1 MLEIDEKSAEGIAEI
16 ILETYLDRPLRE
28 NILKSAKDREAN
40 ANKGGNVELTAGEWR
55 GKLNITDCY
64 I

>member
-40 ANKGGNVELTAGEWR
+40 ANKGGNVELTAGE
-55 GKLNITDCY
+55 
-64 I
+64 